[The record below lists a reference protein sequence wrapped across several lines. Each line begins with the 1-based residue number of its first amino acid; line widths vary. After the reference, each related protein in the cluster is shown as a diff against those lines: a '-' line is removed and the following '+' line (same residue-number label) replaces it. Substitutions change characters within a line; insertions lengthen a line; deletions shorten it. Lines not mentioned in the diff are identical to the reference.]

1 VDAGEAPERALLFL
15 SGIQSMAEQSSATI
29 VSMTGIRKSF
39 PGVQALKGVSLSVK
53 AGEVHGLVGE
63 NGAGK
68 STLIKILMG
77 AYSKDGGTI
86 TIEGREVEIHNPLQ
100 AKSQGM
106 AAVYQDV
113 MLARHLSAGEN
124 FFLGK
129 LPRTPLGLVDWKKIH
144 QVTRETLKDLDLS
157 IDPRMLVR
165 HLPPA
170 QQEMVTIAKAV
181 YEKSKVIVF
190 DEPTALLTNEQVT
203 GLFALI
209 KKLKK
214 KNVGVIYIS
223 HRLEEIFA
231 ICDRVTILK
240 DGEWVETLEVSG
252 TDQDTII
259 TKMVGRSIGE
269 MYSIHHPKRAEKVLE
284 VRGLTR
290 EPRFRNVDFDLHQGE
305 ILGFFGLVGSG
316 RTDILRCI
324 FGADRAERGEIRIR
338 GLRAPIN
345 SPQRGIRA
353 GIGLLPENRQTSGL
367 AMSLAVDINVNLA
380 SYDLISRGGFVNL
393 GEEASRARR
402 FVSDLTIR
410 TPSIK
415 QKVRNLSGGNQQKV
429 VVAKWL
435 SRNSD
440 IFIFDEPTVG
450 IDVGAKME
458 IYKLIQTLL
467 AKGKAIILVSSY
479 LPEVMGLGDRIIVVY
494 EGNVTG
500 TVLRS
505 QFEEEKIL
513 RLASGIMNRANG
525 EKL

>member
-1 VDAGEAPERALLFL
+1 ME
-15 SGIQSMAEQSSATI
+15 EQSRLTI

-39 PGVQALKGVSLSVK
+39 PGVQALKGVNFNVK

-77 AYSKDGGTI
+77 AYSKDAGTI
-86 TIEGREVEIHNPLQ
+86 AIEGKEAEIHNPLQ

-113 MLARHLSAGEN
+113 ALARHLSVGEN

-129 LPRTPLGLVDWKKIH
+129 LPRTPIGLVDWKNIH
-144 QVTRETLKDLDLS
+144 QVTRETLRDLDLS

-165 HLPPA
+165 NLPPA

-203 GLFALI
+203 ALFGLI
-209 KKLKK
+209 TKLKN
-214 KNVGVIYIS
+214 KNVGIIYIS
-223 HRLEEIFA
+223 HRMEEIFA

-240 DGEWVETLEVSG
+240 DGEWVDTLQVSE

-269 MYSIHHPKRAEKVLE
+269 MYSINHPERGEKVLE
-284 VRGLTR
+284 VRGLMR
-290 EPRFRNVDFDLHQGE
+290 EPRFRNVDFDLYQGE

-324 FGADRAERGEIRIR
+324 FGADRADSGEIRIR
-338 GLRAPIN
+338 GRRTPIN

-367 AMSLAVDINVNLA
+367 GMSLGVDINVNLA

-393 GEEASRARR
+393 REEASRAKR
-402 FVSDLTIR
+402 FVSDLSIR

-429 VVAKWL
+429 VVAKWV

-450 IDVGAKME
+450 VDVGAKIE

-467 AKGKAIILVSSY
+467 AKGKAVILVSSY
-479 LPEVMGLGDRIIVVY
+479 LPEVMGLADRIMVVY

-500 TVLRS
+500 TVWRS
-505 QFEEEKIL
+505 EFEEEKIL
-513 RLASGIMNRANG
+513 RLASGIVNRANG
-525 EKL
+525 GKP

>member
-1 VDAGEAPERALLFL
+1 VDAGGLLERAFLLL
-15 SGIQSMAEQSSATI
+15 VRSESMAEESSATI
-29 VSMTGIRKSF
+29 VSMTGIRKGF
-39 PGVQALKGVSLSVK
+39 PGVQALKGVRFSVL

-77 AYSKDGGTI
+77 AYRKDAGTI
-86 TIEGREVEIHNPLQ
+86 TIDGKEVEIHNPLQ

-113 MLARHLSAGEN
+113 MLARHLSVGEN

-129 LPRTPLGLVDWKKIH
+129 LPRSPLGLIDWNKVH
-144 QVTRETLKDLDLS
+144 GVTRETLKDLDLS
-157 IDPRMLVR
+157 IEPRMLVR

-181 YEKSKVIVF
+181 HEKSKLIVF
-190 DEPTALLTNEQVT
+190 DEPTALLTNEQAA
-203 GLFALI
+203 GLFGLI
-209 KKLKK
+209 RKLKE
-214 KNVGVIYIS
+214 KNIGIIYIS
-223 HRLEEIFA
+223 HRIEEIFA

-240 DGEWVETLEVSG
+240 DGERVDTMKISE

-259 TKMVGRSIGE
+259 TKMVGRSIGQ
-269 MYSIHHPKRAEKVLE
+269 MYSIHHRKRGEKVLE

-290 EPRFRNVDFDLHQGE
+290 EPRFRNVDFDLYQGE
-305 ILGFFGLVGSG
+305 ILGVFGLVGAG

-324 FGADRAERGEIRIR
+324 FGADRAESGEIRIR
-338 GLRAPIN
+338 GRRATIN
-345 SPQRGIRA
+345 SPQQGIRA
-353 GIGLLPENRQTSGL
+353 GIGLLPENRKTAGL

-380 SYDLISRGGFVNL
+380 SYDLISRAGFVNL
-393 GEEASRARR
+393 SQEASHARR
-402 FVSDLTIR
+402 FVSDLIIR

-440 IFIFDEPTVG
+440 IFIFDEPTMGV
-450 IDVGAKME
+450 DVGAKVE
-458 IYKLIQTLL
+458 IYKLMQTLL
-467 AKGKAIILVSSY
+467 AKGNAIILVSSY
-479 LPEVMGLGDRIIVVY
+479 LAEVMGLADRIIVVY

-500 TVLRS
+500 IAQRS
-505 QFEEEKIL
+505 EFEEEKIL
-513 RLASGIMNRANG
+513 RLASGIVDRADG
-525 EKL
+525 GKP

>member
-1 VDAGEAPERALLFL
+1 M
-15 SGIQSMAEQSSATI
+15 GIESMAEQSSATI
-29 VSMTGIRKSF
+29 VSMAGIRKSF
-39 PGVQALKGVSLSVK
+39 PGVQALKGVSFSVK

-77 AYSKDGGTI
+77 AYSKDAGTI
-86 TIEGREVEIHNPLQ
+86 TIEGKEAEIRNPLQ

-113 MLARHLSAGEN
+113 MLARHLSVGEN

-129 LPRTPLGLVDWKKIH
+129 LPRTPFGLLDWKKIH

-157 IDPRMLVR
+157 VDPRVLVR

-181 YEKSKVIVF
+181 YEKSKIIVF

-203 GLFALI
+203 GLFGLI

-214 KNVGVIYIS
+214 KNVGIIYIS

-240 DGEWVETLEVSG
+240 DGEWVDTLKVSQ

-269 MYSIHHPKRAEKVLE
+269 MYSIHHPKRGEKVLE
-284 VRGLTR
+284 VRGLTC
-290 EPRFRNVDFDLHQGE
+290 EPRFRNVNFDLYQGE

-316 RTDILRCI
+316 RTDILRCL
-324 FGADRAERGEIRIR
+324 FGADRAKSGEIRIR
-338 GLRAPIN
+338 GRRAPIS

-353 GIGLLPENRQTSGL
+353 GMGLLPENRQTAGL
-367 AMSLAVDINVNLA
+367 GMSLAVDINVNLA
-380 SYDLISRGGFVNL
+380 SYDLISRAGFVNL
-393 GEEASRARR
+393 VEEASRARR

-435 SRNSD
+435 SRDSD

-450 IDVGAKME
+450 VDVGAKVE

-467 AKGKAIILVSSY
+467 AKGKAVILVSSY
-479 LPEVMGLGDRIIVVY
+479 LPEVMGLADRIVVVY

-500 TVLRS
+500 TAQRS
-505 QFEEEKIL
+505 EFEEEKIL
-513 RLASGIMNRANG
+513 RLASGIVDRGNG
-525 EKL
+525 GKS